1 VRARVAA
8 LFVSA
13 VVVVSLIAC
22 KKESGT
28 TTTTSEAP
36 SCAARVDAFEGT
48 LVASSA
54 GACTADTDCKCYP
67 GGVSKKHSCGGV
79 TDTASAEKLSSIAAD
94 YLKDGCKSGI
104 ACPATVCMASCQGGR
119 CIDGPPPKPPIAT
132 GDGGKSCDERS
143 TEIARVLASAT
154 RKCATDKDCACF
166 RGSVS
171 RGEPCGG
178 ITDAKTN
185 ARFEALAKEWSAA
198 GCKLENVMCPA
209 MVCQATCSNGTCGP
223 PTADKIVQ

>member
-1 VRARVAA
+1 MSARLAVFVLIA
-8 LFVSA
+8 LIA
-13 VVVVSLIAC
+13 LIAC
-22 KKESGT
+22 KKESVT
-28 TTTTSEAP
+28 TTNEAP
-36 SCAARVDAFEGT
+36 SCAERVDAFEGT
-48 LVASSA
+48 LVASTG

-79 TDTASAEKLSSIAAD
+79 TDTASAEKLSTIAAE

-104 ACPATVCMASCQGGR
+104 DCAARMCIASCQNGRCTEGPPAKSPATDGGR
-119 CIDGPPPKPPIAT
+119 
-132 GDGGKSCDERS
+132 SCDERS
-143 TEIARVLASAT
+143 TEITRVLASAT
-154 RKCATDKDCACF
+154 RQCTTDKDCACF

-171 RGEPCGG
+171 RGQPCGG

-209 MVCQATCSNGTCGP
+209 MVCQATCNNGTCGP